1 MRTALNGL
9 ILIAMLAVVS
19 VVAAEAPKP
28 TEASGELALARELIA
43 QREQLERMKLDG
55 TVSKDALLAQER
67 QLMEVRSRLVTA
79 LAAELARQS
88 TDSEQWRQAWESMKG
103 YLRDKL
109 RHLLDEPPAGPTR
122 T

>member
-9 ILIAMLAVVS
+9 ILIAMLAIACA
-19 VVAAEAPKP
+19 VAAEAPKP

-55 TVSKDALLAQER
+55 SVSRDALLAQER

-79 LAAELARQS
+79 LAAEMARQS

-103 YLRDKL
+103 FLRDKL
-109 RHLLDEPPAGPTR
+109 RHLLDEPPAGPAR